1 MRHIQIPALFAFDFT
16 ILFLVNPSIQKKS
29 LLSIINVLT
38 NLQFLKLTEENH
50 FIKTEKQLDYI
61 PTSLDKITKL
71 RTWKVQK

>member
-16 ILFLVNPSIQKKS
+16 ILFLVNPSVQKKS
-29 LLSIINVLT
+29 LLSINTLLS
-38 NLQFLKLTEENH
+38 NFQFLKRTEENY

-71 RTWKVQK
+71 IT